1 MRVCMYQ
8 LDRIKAAQNLR
19 GFSHSRTAEAIDIP
33 LATFKKY
40 LSGERSVPYDF
51 WKKLSQIFNVPLS
64 FFYGKNYTKF
74 GMSEVNFRA
83 RARIKASHSNSIAEY
98 ISLAEAISS
107 YFSRNIKNLPIFN
120 ILDDYNL
127 DPDSEDSPEITALRI
142 RSEWGLGV
150 QPINNIISLMELKG
164 IKVFSLPLNV
174 REVDAL
180 SISLDGQPF
189 ILLDTYKSAE
199 RSRFDAAHELAHI
212 FLHIY
217 DTQTPNDEIDY
228 KKRESEADRFA
239 SCFLMPNESF
249 LELAPNEMSIGNML
263 KYKSYWRVSLQAIN
277 YKSHKLNLITD
288 WIYRS
293 NCMKINSLGYHK
305 NEPQPT
311 HHDQSILYLKLLKL
325 LDAKGSFSISEM
337 LDEIGI
343 SWDDFDNLTFNSLTS
358 FRNYKE
364 SKKTKLTIVR

>member
-1 MRVCMYQ
+1 MYQ

-19 GFSHSRTAEAIDIP
+19 GFNQSKTAENLDIP

-40 LSGERSVPYDF
+40 LNGERTLPVDF
-51 WKKLSQIFNVPLS
+51 WDKASRFFNLPLS
-64 FFYGKNYTKF
+64 FFDEKNNTAFK
-74 GMSEVNFRA
+74 MSEVNFRA
-83 RARIKASHSNSIAEY
+83 RARIKASYSNSIAEY
-98 ISLAEAISS
+98 ISLAERISD
-107 YFSRNIKNLPIFN
+107 YFSRNVRNLPIFN
-120 ILDDYNL
+120 ILDDYNI
-127 DPDSEDSPEITALRI
+127 DPDSDDAPEVTALRV

-189 ILLDTYKSAE
+189 VLLDTFKSAE
-199 RSRFDAAHELAHI
+199 RTRFDAAHELAHI

-217 DTQTPNDEIDY
+217 DQTTPNDEINY
-228 KKRESEADRFA
+228 KKRESEADKFA

-249 LELAPNEMSIGNML
+249 LELAPNNISISNML

-288 WIYRS
+288 WVYRS
-293 NCMKINSLGYHK
+293 NCMKINSMGYHK

-311 HHDQSILYLKLLKL
+311 HHDHSLLYLKLLKL
-325 LDAKGSFSISEM
+325 LDTKGNFSIKNM
-337 LDEIGI
+337 LNEIGI
-343 SWDDFDNLTFNSLTS
+343 SEEDFDSLTFKSLS
-358 FRNYKE
+358 LFKEYKNL
-364 SKKTKLTIVR
+364 KKPKLRLL

>member
-1 MRVCMYQ
+1 MRICMYQ

-19 GFSHSRTAEAIDIP
+19 GFSHSKTAEALDIS

-40 LSGERSVPYDF
+40 LSGERNLPYNF
-51 WKKLSQIFNVPLS
+51 WEKLAQIFEVPS
-64 FFYGKNYTKF
+64 SYFYAKNSTQF
-74 GMSEVNFRA
+74 GMAEINFRA
-83 RARIKASHSNSIAEY
+83 RARIKASYSNAINEY
-98 ISLAEAISS
+98 ISLAESINC

-120 ILDDYNL
+120 IIDDYNL
-127 DPDSEDSPEITALRI
+127 DPDSDDSPEITALRV

-150 QPINNIISLMELKG
+150 QPINNIIALLETKG
-164 IKVFSLPLNV
+164 IKVFSLPLKV

-189 ILLDTYKSAE
+189 VLLDTNKSAE
-199 RSRFDAAHELAHI
+199 RTRFDAAHELAHI

-217 DTQTPNDEIDY
+217 DTQTPHDDVDY

-239 SCFLMPNESF
+239 SCFLMPNDSF

-277 YKSHKLNLITD
+277 YKSHKLNLLTD
-288 WIYRS
+288 WVYRS

-311 HHDQSILYLKLLKL
+311 HHDQSVLYLKLLKI
-325 LDAKGSFSISEM
+325 LDTKSNFSVNEM
-337 LDEIGI
+337 LNEIGI
-343 SWDDFDNLTFNSLTS
+343 SERDFDNLTFKSLS
-358 FRNYKE
+358 LFKEYKE
-364 SKKTKLTIVR
+364 SRRPKLKIVD

>member
-1 MRVCMYQ
+1 MRICMYQ

-19 GFSHSRTAEAIDIP
+19 GFSHSRTAEALDIP

-40 LSGERSVPYDF
+40 LSGERNLPSDF
-51 WKKLSQIFNVPLS
+51 WKNLSQIFKVPLT
-64 FFYGKNYTKF
+64 FFYLKNSTLF

-83 RARIKASHSNSIAEY
+83 RARIKASYSNSIAEY
-98 ISLAEAISS
+98 ISLAESINS

-127 DPDSEDSPEITALRI
+127 DPDSDDSPEITALRV
-142 RSEWGLGV
+142 RSEWGLGI
-150 QPINNIISLMELKG
+150 QPVNNIISLLELKG

-189 ILLDTYKSAE
+189 VLLDTFKSAE
-199 RSRFDAAHELAHI
+199 RTRFDAAHELAHI

-217 DTQTPNDEIDY
+217 DTKTPNDDVDY

-239 SCFLMPNESF
+239 SCFLMPDESF
-249 LELAPNEMSIGNML
+249 RQLAPHEMSIGNMV

-277 YKSHKLNLITD
+277 YKSHKLNLLTD
-288 WIYRS
+288 WVYRS

-311 HHDQSILYLKLLKL
+311 HHDQPILHLKLLKL
-325 LDAKGSFSISEM
+325 LDAKGNFSVQEM
-337 LDEIGI
+337 LNEIGI
-343 SWDDFDNLTFNSLTS
+343 SEEDFDNLTFKSLTL
-358 FRNYKE
+358 FRAYKV
-364 SKKTKLTIVR
+364 STRPKLKIVE

>member
-1 MRVCMYQ
+1 MYQ

-19 GFSHSRTAEAIDIP
+19 GFSHSRTAEALDIP

-40 LSGERSVPYDF
+40 LSGERSVPPDF

-64 FFYGKNYTKF
+64 FFYGKNSTQF

-83 RARIKASHSNSIAEY
+83 RARIKASYSNSIAEY
-98 ISLAEAISS
+98 ISLAESISS
-107 YFSRNIKNLPIFN
+107 YFSRNIKNLPVFN

-127 DPDSEDSPEITALRI
+127 DPDSDDSPEITALRI
-142 RSEWGLGV
+142 RSEWGLGM

-189 ILLDTYKSAE
+189 VLLDTFKSAE

-217 DTQTPNDEIDY
+217 DTQTPTDDIDY

-249 LELAPNEMSIGNML
+249 RELAPNEMSIGNML

-288 WIYRS
+288 WVYRS

-325 LDAKGSFSISEM
+325 LDAKGNFSINEM
-337 LDEIGI
+337 LNEIGI
-343 SWDDFDNLTFNSLTS
+343 SWEDFDNLTFRSLTL
-358 FRNYKE
+358 FTDYKE
-364 SKKTKLTIVR
+364 SKRPKLTIVQ

>member
-1 MRVCMYQ
+1 MYQ

-19 GFSHSRTAEAIDIP
+19 GFSHSKTAEALDIP

-40 LSGERSVPYDF
+40 LSGERTLPYDF
-51 WKKLSQIFNVPLS
+51 WQKVSKIFNVPES
-64 FFYGKNYTKF
+64 YFKDKNSTIF
-74 GMSEVNFRA
+74 NMSEVNFRA
-83 RARIKASHSNSIAEY
+83 RARIKASYSNAIAEY
-98 ISLAEAISS
+98 IRLAESISD
-107 YFSRNIKNLPIFN
+107 YFSRNIKNLPVFN

-150 QPINNIISLMELKG
+150 QPINNIISLLELKG

-174 REVDAL
+174 REVDVL

-189 ILLDTYKSAE
+189 VLLDTFKSAE
-199 RSRFDAAHELAHI
+199 RTRFDAAHELAHI

-239 SCFLMPNESF
+239 SCFLMPDESF
-249 LELAPNEMSIGNML
+249 LSLAPKEMSINNML

-277 YKSHKLNLITD
+277 YKSHKLDLLSD
-288 WIYRS
+288 WVYRS

-305 NEPQPT
+305 NEPSPT
-311 HHDQSILYLKLLKL
+311 HHDHSVLHLKLLKL
-325 LDAKGSFSISEM
+325 LDAKGGFSVNSM

-343 SWDDFDNLTFNSLTS
+343 SREDFNNLTFNSLDAFTE
-358 FRNYKE
+358 YKD
-364 SKKTKLTIVR
+364 SKKPKLRIVQ